1 MAISSGTR
9 RRYAAAT
16 ALRGVL
22 LLLVGIYAIFFPG
35 ATLAA
40 LVLVGGA
47 LFLIDGV
54 IALWS
59 LTFGGAKSG
68 NYWFDVI
75 RNVLSIL
82 SGVIILVF
90 PFLSTLIWVWFIVYL
105 VAFQAIVVGVMEIV
119 TVMRERE
126 LYARIWPVI
135 LNGVLYVLF
144 GIALLFAPMVAA
156 EVLVVI
162 GGILALLFAFG
173 LFALAWRMPAG
184 CRIWARSST
193 PPAARP
199 TSRPPPPSCAS
210 TRCATS

>member
-22 LLLVGIYAIFFPG
+22 LLLVGVYAIFFPS

-54 IALWS
+54 LGLWS

-82 SGVIILVF
+82 SGVIILAF

-119 TVMRERE
+119 TVMRERD

-135 LNGVLYVLF
+135 LNGALYVLF

-173 LFALAWRMPAG
+173 LFALAWRMYQ
-184 CRIWARSST
+184 SSQ
-193 PPAARP
+193 ANG
-199 TSRPPPPSCAS
+199 S
-210 TRCATS
+210 

>member
-1 MAISSGTR
+1 MAISGGTR

-22 LLLVGIYAIFFPG
+22 LVLVGIYAIFFPG

-54 IALWS
+54 LGLWS

-75 RNVLSIL
+75 RNVLSII
-82 SGVIILVF
+82 SGVIILAF

-156 EVLVVI
+156 EVLVVV

-173 LFALAWRMPAG
+173 LFALAWRMYQASKG
-184 CRIWARSST
+184 Q
-193 PPAARP
+193 AA
-199 TSRPPPPSCAS
+199 
-210 TRCATS
+210 